1 MATLQ
6 QVEQH
11 RTALADLTTLALAD
25 LVSGWRTFDLSDA
38 TAVQRQ
44 SAALVADLVDGY
56 GYTAGGMAADWY
68 DEARVSARTS
78 GTYRAV
84 VAASMAAPQIEAL
97 AGWSAGPLYGAV
109 DEAAALSRLAGGLQR
124 LVTDADRTTILENTR
139 RDPAQVRWY
148 RAASANACA
157 FCAMTASRGAV
168 YRSESSGGFKSHNY
182 CRCFA
187 APLFPGER
195 VELPSYYQ
203 DFADAYGEAA
213 DKAQAETGTRSAK
226 ATLSAMRKIRGTR

>member
-1 MATLQ
+1 MATLR

-25 LVSGWRTFDLSDA
+25 LLAEWRRFNLDDA
-38 TAVQRQ
+38 VAAQRQ
-44 SAALVADLVDGY
+44 IRAVLDDIVDGY
-56 GYTAGGMAADWY
+56 GYAAGGLAAGWY
-68 DEARVSARTS
+68 DELRLQAGVT
-78 GTYRAV
+78 GTYRAS
-84 VAASMAAPQIEAL
+84 VATGAVSEQLDAL
-97 AGWSAGPLYGAV
+97 AGWSVGPLYGDV
-109 DEAAALSRLAGGLQR
+109 DTETALTRLAGGVQR
-124 LVTDADRTTILENTR
+124 LVTDADRATVLENTR
-139 RDPAQVRWY
+139 RDPKQVRWY

-157 FCAMTASRGAV
+157 FCAMAASRGAV
-168 YRSESSGGFKSHNY
+168 YRSEASGGFKAHNH

-203 DFADAYGEAA
+203 DFADAYSTAA
-213 DKAQAETGTRSAK
+213 DQAQAETGSRSPK